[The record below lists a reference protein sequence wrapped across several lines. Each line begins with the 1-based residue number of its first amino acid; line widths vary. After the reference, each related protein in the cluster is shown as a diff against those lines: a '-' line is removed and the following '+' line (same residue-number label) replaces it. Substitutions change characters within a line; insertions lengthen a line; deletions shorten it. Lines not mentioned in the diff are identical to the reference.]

1 MNTLPVGNEGHFAYL
16 LSLLRELPTRFSPSM
31 ISGYHHLLP
40 MEDFFRSISRGL
52 EPIFESLPRV
62 TLFLPSS
69 FKLAALFSQILPQQH
84 DFPLAQFVSTIQRS
98 GQQIALLSLV
108 FMLGYVEYIILKYIH
123 AKYYRERAKISYSYN
138 NNINTKTKEGNQR
151 IEKMLAMC
159 TTLMSG

>member
-1 MNTLPVGNEGHFAYL
+1 MNSLPIGNESHFSYL
-16 LSLLRELPTRFSPSM
+16 LSLLRELPTRFSPS
-31 ISGYHHLLP
+31 ISGYHLP
-40 MEDFFRSISRGL
+40 LEDAFRTISRGL
-52 EPIFESLPRV
+52 EPIFDSLPRV

-69 FKLAALFSQILPQQH
+69 FNLVALFSQILPQQH